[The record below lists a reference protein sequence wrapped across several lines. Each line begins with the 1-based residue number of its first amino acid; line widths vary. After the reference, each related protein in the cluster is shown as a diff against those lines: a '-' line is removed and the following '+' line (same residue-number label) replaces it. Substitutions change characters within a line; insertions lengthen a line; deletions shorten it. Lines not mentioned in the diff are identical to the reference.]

1 MITKLWVI
9 GLILDF
15 VAFAVLQEDRDKKWF
30 YYVWLS
36 LIGIAAAGSLL
47 LLYALISTSSVPSGE
62 AGGFM
67 GLGLLLL
74 AFNCL
79 PYLVLLLLCF
89 KYRPQ
94 RGKK

>member
-9 GLILDF
+9 GLILDV

-36 LIGIAAAGSLL
+36 LVGFAAAGSLL
-47 LLYALISTSSVPSGE
+47 LMYALISASQVPSGE

-67 GLGLLLL
+67 GLGLLML
-74 AFNCL
+74 AFNSL
-79 PYLVLLLLCF
+79 PYLALLLLCL

-94 RGKK
+94 QRKK